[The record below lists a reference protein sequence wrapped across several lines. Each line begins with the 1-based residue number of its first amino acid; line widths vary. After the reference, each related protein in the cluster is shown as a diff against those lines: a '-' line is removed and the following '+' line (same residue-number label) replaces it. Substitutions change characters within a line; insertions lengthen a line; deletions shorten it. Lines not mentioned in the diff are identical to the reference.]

1 MKSSSFSVRSKIT
14 AILMMSTIEKKNV
27 PRNLP
32 IMYRSRRF
40 KGMYYLTIYYL
51 HSLHEAWGDVVFP
64 GLEVA
69 REDMLACFAHEP
81 EVEG

>member
-40 KGMYYLTIYYL
+40 KGMYYLTIYNLIIYIRCMSRGVMSSFQAL
-51 HSLHEAWGDVVFP
+51 KSP
-64 GLEVA
+64 A
-69 REDMLACFAHEP
+69 RICWRASP
-81 EVEG
+81 TSQR